1 MSEKPTSDKDL
12 ESKIT
17 ELEEENAS
25 LKKVASTLRVTELW
39 LNNIFN
45 SLEEAVFVVTLD
57 QKFSNINNAATK
69 MFGYSFE
76 ELTDHSTDVLHV
88 DHDHFMAYGR
98 IIQSA
103 FDRGEPAN
111 FEFSAKRKNGEIFPA
126 EHTVTLL
133 KGKKG
138 GKLGIVSVVRD
149 ITERKRM
156 EKELVESEKKYRNLF
171 ENGSDLL
178 CIHDLEGNLLET
190 NLSYKKQYGL
200 ANGELKGTNI
210 QTFMP
215 DKYKSEFNQYLERIT
230 QNGEDNGYL
239 KVITKS
245 GGEAILEYNNKLI
258 YDHEGRPI
266 AVQGTAQDVTDRLIG
281 EKTLQE
287 SEKEFR
293 DLFDNA
299 PLGYVEYHREGRITR
314 VNQTGLDMLGYERE
328 EVVGEFVWKFYVKRG
343 EAREQILAK
352 LAGRL
357 PPGRGFTRICR
368 RKDGSTVPVLVED
381 RLLLDD
387 GRRQIAGIRC
397 TYQDITEL
405 NRTEKALRESERKF
419 RLVTETIEDVFW
431 MSTPGAT
438 EMLYVSPGY
447 ERIWGKSTKQL
458 YESPRSFLE
467 TLHPEDLKQYL
478 NIIDRFHAKG
488 KAYDCEYRILP
499 SNGDIRWIQERGY
512 PITDD
517 QGNTVLM
524 TGLCTDITERKKVE
538 EQLRQSH
545 KMQAIGNLAGGIAH
559 EFNNVLGIIL
569 GNAELALD
577 DVPDWNP
584 ARESLKEIR
593 TASYRAKEVVR
604 QILSFARKT
613 MRSLKPVEINTIV
626 EESLKLM
633 RASIPTMV
641 DIQSKIPSEPK
652 TILGDP
658 TDIHQIVINLF
669 TNASHAMRGTGG
681 VLEVGISE
689 VRLNENEATQY
700 EDVKPGDFVKLTV
713 KDSGTGITPEV
724 LEKVF
729 EPYFT
734 TKEFGE
740 GTGMGLAVVYGL
752 VKKCKGAIDI
762 RSTVGEG
769 TTIEILFPKIE
780 EKAPTASTA
789 EGELP
794 KGNEKIL
801 LVDDDASIVRMVSQM
816 QERLGYSVEGMTES
830 VAALER
836 FRSNPDAFDLVITD
850 MAMPKMSG
858 DQLAAELIKVR
869 KDIPI
874 LLCTGHSDTIDEAK
888 AKQMGIRE
896 FAMKPLDKGKL
907 ARLVRH
913 ILDS

>member
-1 MSEKPTSDKDL
+1 MSEKPTSDNDL
-12 ESKIT
+12 QSKIT
-17 ELEEENAS
+17 ELEEENTS
-25 LKKVASTLRVTELW
+25 LKKAASTLRMMG
-39 LNNIFN
+39 NIFN
-45 SLEEAVFVVTLD
+45 SLEEAVLVVTLD
-57 QKFSNINNAATK
+57 RKLLNINDAAIK

-88 DHDHFMAYGR
+88 DHDHFMAFGR

-103 FDRGEPAN
+103 FDRGESAN
-111 FEFSAKRKNGEIFPA
+111 FEFRAKRKNGEPFPT

-138 GKLGIVSVVRD
+138 EKLGIVSVVRD

-156 EKELVESEKKYRNLF
+156 EKELVESEEKYRNLF

-178 CIHDLEGNLLET
+178 CIHDLEGYLLET

-200 ANGELKGTNI
+200 GNEELNGLNI
-210 QTFMP
+210 QAFIP
-215 DKYKSEFNQYLERIT
+215 DKYKSEFNQYLKRIT
-230 QNGEDNGYL
+230 QHGEDNGYL

-258 YDHEGRPI
+258 YDHKGRPI
-266 AVQGTAQDVTDRLIG
+266 AVQGTARDVTDRLIA
-281 EKTLQE
+281 EKTLQK

-299 PLGYVEYHREGRITR
+299 PLGYVEYDRTGRITR
-314 VNQTGLDMLGYERE
+314 VNQTDLDMLGYKRE
-328 EVVGEFVWKFYVKRG
+328 EVAGEFVWKFYVEKG
-343 EAREQILAK
+343 EAQGEILAK

-357 PPGRGFTRICR
+357 PPGRGLIRTCR

-381 RLLLDD
+381 RLLLD
-387 GRRQIAGIRC
+387 GKKQIKGMRC

-405 NRTEKALRESERKF
+405 HRTEKALRESERKF

-431 MSTPGAT
+431 ISTSGVT
-438 EMLYVSPGY
+438 EMLYVSPAY

-467 TLHPEDLKQYL
+467 TLHPEDLKPYL

-488 KAYDCEYRILP
+488 KAYDCEYRILL
-499 SNGDIRWIQERGY
+499 SNGDICWIQERGY
-512 PITDD
+512 PITND
-517 QGNTVLM
+517 QGDTVLM

-538 EQLRQSH
+538 EQLRQTH
-545 KMQAIGNLAGGIAH
+545 KMEAIGNLAGGIAH

-584 ARESLKEIR
+584 ARECLKEIR
-593 TASYRAKEVVR
+593 TASLRAREVVR

-613 MRSLKPVEINTIV
+613 MRRLKPVKINTIV
-626 EESLKLM
+626 EESLKLV

-641 DIQSKIPSEPK
+641 DIQSNIPSEPK
-652 TILGDP
+652 MILGDP
-658 TDIHQIVINLF
+658 TDIHQIVINLC

-689 VRLNENEATQY
+689 VRLNEKEATHY
-700 EDVKPGDFVKLTV
+700 EDVKPGDFLKLTV

-780 EKAPTASTA
+780 EDAPTASTT

-794 KGNEKIL
+794 KGNETIL

-816 QERLGYSVEGMTES
+816 LERLGYCVEGMTDS
-830 VAALER
+830 VAALEG
-836 FRSNPDAFDLVITD
+836 FRSNPDGFDLVITD
-850 MAMPKMSG
+850 TSMPKMSG

-869 KDIPI
+869 ENIPI
-874 LLCTGHSDTIDEAK
+874 LLCTGHSDTIDEEK
-888 AKQMGIRE
+888 AKQMGIRG
-896 FAMKPLDKGKL
+896 FAMKPLDKRKL
-907 ARLVRH
+907 ARAVRMA
-913 ILDS
+913 LDGR